1 MKINIEELINQ
12 FIKQKKQPV
21 VTKKNKT
28 KGHVLAFVVTAIF
41 YVIIDYVTLPAYNL
55 HSPGFLILIAITI
68 AIWATLDQLF
78 TFSSSKI
85 ARNAYGV
92 TVLIFIVTFVL
103 GLLSSEFLNASRFR
117 DQIVIREIRSFS
129 EDFETV
135 DLNRVPV
142 VDKQTAIQLG
152 GKQIG
157 TVASLGSQFYVHDD
171 YTLITQK
178 DSIYRLSALDYRDPI
193 KWLNNRSEGIDRFV
207 AVNVT
212 NPNDVRLV
220 EYPDGMRYTP
230 GAYLNDNLMRKVRFN
245 HRSAII
251 GGYELEVDD
260 DFNPYWVIS
269 VVEPEIGW
277 FGGLSAKGV
286 IILDPSNGESEYY
299 EMEDIPDWVDRVQP
313 SSIAWSQ
320 IDNWGYYVNGFFN
333 TLFSQ
338 KDMLQTTDGYNYV
351 SIGGQVY
358 VYSGMTSV
366 GSDSSIVGFALIN
379 LRTKEAIFY
388 EVGGAD
394 EYAAMSSAQG
404 QVQHLNYQATFPVL
418 LNIGNVPTYFI
429 ALKDQEGLVKMYS
442 FVAVSN
448 YDAVG
453 VGESIQLALTDYGT
467 RLSEFNV
474 IIDEPTLMESVTGT
488 VAGVYS
494 VIDEGDT
501 IFYISLNED
510 PRLFK
515 VIAKE
520 NIEAIFTTIDDQI
533 EVMFYE
539 SENLVVDVVG
549 FDHLG
554 VNYTP

>member
-171 YTLITQK
+171 YTLITQE

>member
-1 MKINIEELINQ
+1 MKINFEELINQ

-171 YTLITQK
+171 YTLITQE

-366 GSDSSIVGFALIN
+366 GSDRSIVGFALIN

>member
-1 MKINIEELINQ
+1 MKINVEEVLKQFMNQ
-12 FIKQKKQPV
+12 RKQPV
-21 VTKKNKT
+21 VSKKNKI
-28 KGHVLAFVVTAIF
+28 KGHVIALLATLILYA
-41 YVIIDYVTLPAYNL
+41 IIDYLTLPAYNL
-55 HSPGFLILIAITI
+55 RSPGFLILIAITI
-68 AIWATLDQLF
+68 AVWATLDQLF
-78 TFSSSKI
+78 TLSSTKL

-92 TVLIFIVTFVL
+92 SILIFVVTVVL
-103 GLLSSEFLNASRFR
+103 GLLSSEFLNAARFR
-117 DQIVIREIRSFS
+117 DQIVINEIRSFS

-157 TVASLGSQFYVHDD
+157 TVASLGSQFFVHED

-178 DSIYRLSALDYRDPI
+178 DSIFRLSALDYRDPI
-193 KWLNNRSEGIDRFV
+193 KWLNNRNEGIDRFV

-220 EYPDGMRYTP
+220 EYEDGMRYTP
-230 GAYLNDNLMRKVRFN
+230 NAYLNDNLMRKVRFN

-277 FGGLSAKGV
+277 FGGLSAQGV

-299 EMEDIPDWVDRVQP
+299 AIGDIPDWVDRVQP

-351 SIGGQVY
+351 SIDGQVF

-366 GSDSSIVGFALIN
+366 GSDRSIVGFALIN

-388 EVGGAD
+388 EIGGAD
-394 EYAAMSSAQG
+394 EYSAMSSAQG
-404 QVQHLNYQATFPVL
+404 QVQHLNYRATFPVL

-429 ALKDQEGLVKMYS
+429 SLKDQEGLVKMYS

-453 VGESIQLALTDYGT
+453 VGDSIQQALTDYGT
-467 RLSEFNV
+467 RLSDFDV
-474 IIDEPTLMESVTGT
+474 IIDEPTLMESITGT

-494 VIDEGDT
+494 VIDEGET
-501 IFYISLNED
+501 IFYITLDED

-515 VIAKE
+515 IVAKD
-520 NIEAIFTTIDDQI
+520 NIEAIFTTIDDQV

-539 SENLVVDVVG
+539 SDNLVVDVVG

-554 VNYTP
+554 VNYAP